1 MYDIMF
7 NNEGHVP
14 SITLVSNVAHVIDKK
29 NIKIEEKPRLSTK
42 LVSSVKNRTNYIL
55 NTLKTK

>member
-1 MYDIMF
+1 MF

-14 SITLVSNVAHVIDKK
+14 YITLVSNVAHVIDKK

-42 LVSSVKNRTNYIL
+42 LVSSVKNRTNDIL